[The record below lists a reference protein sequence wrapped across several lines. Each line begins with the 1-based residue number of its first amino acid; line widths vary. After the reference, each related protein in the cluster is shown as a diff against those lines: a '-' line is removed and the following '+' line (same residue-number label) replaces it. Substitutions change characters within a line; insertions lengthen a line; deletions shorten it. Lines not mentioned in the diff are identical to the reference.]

1 MRTQIGE
8 WNDDQMKLHT
18 RCHYY
23 LQAISNSSESRRGSP
38 SRSMRR
44 RRLSPLSVYVS
55 VGFYDHVVLRE

>member
-23 LQAISNSSESRRGSP
+23 LQAISNSSESRRGSSFSVHETQKVEP
-38 SRSMRR
+38 SERVRKR
-44 RRLSPLSVYVS
+44 WIL
-55 VGFYDHVVLRE
+55 